1 QKFNLD
7 DCHKKYTFQKLG
19 KLWRDHRSNLVKMV
33 MKQAQVVGLPRA
45 ASLLKPDNR
54 QKSET
59 PDAISRT
66 DVWIY
71 GYEKRKKNEDD
82 EVEDPDLV
90 IGIKVFIFVVVNS
103 RKEVKKYKKEQ
114 GTQKCSIKEDA
125 VAKVLGP
132 DPRGRVRGMGFGAT
146 ASKIEGQVR
155 VHDQFNRLENEVIE
169 LKNQMTNLL
178 TRIAAGEINIEKENL
193 SVQHS
198 ANESVQSKQKV
209 NNNVQKSANE
219 MSQSKQ
225 KENPA
230 ENAKCKLLN
239 WIGTS
244 EIVGIGE
251 IASTDPNSLVHHVP
265 LGHECW
271 KVWVNDVMDDN
282 VPCIDQH
289 VSSFFFVKH

>member
-1 QKFNLD
+1 
-7 DCHKKYTFQKLG
+7 
-19 KLWRDHRSNLVKMV
+19 MV
-33 MKQAQVVGLPRA
+33 MKQAQVVGLPHA
-45 ASLLKPDNR
+45 ASLLKPDNVKTMDEWLSFLKERTSQETR
-54 QKSET
+54 QHKSET
-59 PDAISRT
+59 PNAISRT

-82 EVEDPDLV
+82 DVEDPDLV
-90 IGIKVFIFVVVNS
+90 
-103 RKEVKKYKKEQ
+103 KEVKKYKKEPGQ
-114 GTQKCSIKEDA
+114 QKCSIKDDA

-132 DPRGRVRGMGFGAT
+132 DPRGRVRGMGFG
-146 ASKIEGQVR
+146 VR
-155 VHDQFNRLENEVIE
+155 VRDQFNRLENEVIE
-169 LKNQMTNLL
+169 LKNQMTDLL
-178 TRIAAGEINIEKENL
+178 TRIATGEINIEKENL

-209 NNNVQKSANE
+209 NNNVQNSANE
-219 MSQSKQ
+219 MAQSKP

-244 EIVGIGE
+244 EVVGNWE

-271 KVWVNDVMDDN
+271 KVW
-282 VPCIDQH
+282 PCIDQH
-289 VSSFFFVKH
+289 VSSFFFAKH